1 MGADAEGISRRLKQV
16 IGDMSLRKFA
26 EKVGINEAT
35 IRGIMKG
42 KRPYLDTIAAIA
54 AGAGVDFAWLAT
66 GEGTP
71 EAGAAGDLVRVP
83 VLNVRASAGHGCY
96 NEADEVRELL
106 PMTKQLLRS
115 LGCQP
120 EAARIIEAHGNSM
133 EPTIAHGDMLLVDT
147 AQRDPRLGGIY
158 VFRPGDHLQVKRVK
172 VSPHD
177 GSIMF
182 GSDNPEYGPFAP
194 EDIERLDILGRV
206 VWIWRRA
213 R

>member
-1 MGADAEGISRRLKQV
+1 MSFSERLTQLKGDLNISA
-16 IGDMSLRKFA
+16 FA
-26 EKVGINEAT
+26 RKVGIGVTTLRKYLEGAT
-35 IRGIMKG
+35 PGADK
-42 KRPYLDTIAAIA
+42 LVQIARALN
-54 AGAGVDFAWLAT
+54 VDVGWLAT

-120 EAARIIEAHGNSM
+120 QAARIIEAHGSSM

-158 VFRPGDHLQVKRVK
+158 VFRPGNHLQVKRVK

-177 GSIMF
+177 GTITF
-182 GSDNPEYGPFAP
+182 GSDNPEYGPFTP
-194 EDIERLDILGRV
+194 EAIEQLDILGRV